1 MLLRWE
7 KFGMNDKVCDFFDN
21 TQVPEPSALVI
32 FGASGNLTAIKLFP
46 ALFHLY
52 AAGRLSCNLCIIGFS
67 RSQFSDEEF
76 REKMEESVRAE
87 WEKEYFQ
94 PALSGK
100 DAPGNGGGN
109 GKNIVTTQAQPAAP
123 GILKDQ
129 SETGK
134 IFPQEKWQEFA
145 RKIFYH
151 SGNGK
156 NPDDY
161 RGLADRLKN
170 ICNCENLPE
179 NVLLYIAT
187 PPDAYHPIIENIE
200 KSQFLKYFSGW
211 SRIVVEKPFG
221 TDSESSD
228 SLNNALDRIFNED
241 QIYRIDHYLG
251 KETVQNILIFR
262 FANGIFEPIWNR
274 RYIDHVQILIAEDIG
289 VGKRG
294 GYYENSG
301 AFKDM
306 VQNHMMQLLALT
318 AMDPPVSFE
327 SDSIRDEKVKVIKSI
342 RPVKCS
348 DVRNITVRGQYSEG
362 ILNGVTVPGYRQE
375 PGVSSNSGTETYAAV
390 KVHLDNWRWA
400 GVPFYL
406 RTGKRL
412 PRRVTEIAIAFKEA
426 PHLLFQK
433 TQFEHIDSNMLVLRI
448 QPDEGI
454 FMRFGV
460 KIPGTELRIGNVNM
474 DFSYRQAFHQR
485 SISAY
490 ERLLLD
496 FMMGDS
502 SLYARRDGLK
512 AMWKFADSITDGW
525 KNCDTPHFPNY
536 SAGTWGPE
544 EAEEFIR
551 RDGRN
556 WRE

>member
-1 MLLRWE
+1 
-7 KFGMNDKVCDFFDN
+7 MNNQACQFFDN
-21 TQVPEPSALVI
+21 NQVPEPAALII

-76 REKMEESVRAE
+76 RKKMEESVRSE
-87 WEKEYFQ
+87 WEKEHAESARSEGSNRQAGRINGMTSIPALPQ
-94 PALSGK
+94 PADFYQKEEPTELGK
-100 DAPGNGGGN
+100 
-109 GKNIVTTQAQPAAP
+109 V
-123 GILKDQ
+123 
-129 SETGK
+129 
-134 IFPQEKWQEFA
+134 FPQEKWLEFA
-145 RKIFYH
+145 QKISYH
-151 SGNGK
+151 SGDGK

-161 RGLADRLKN
+161 KHLANRIKN
-170 ICNCENLPE
+170 ICNCQCLPE
-179 NVLLYIAT
+179 NILLYVAT
-187 PPDAYHPIIENIE
+187 PPDAYHSIIENIE
-200 KSQFLKYFSGW
+200 KSRFLQQFSGW

-221 TDSESSD
+221 TDSKSSD
-228 SLNNALDRIFNED
+228 DLNNALDRIFAEE

-318 AMDPPVSFE
+318 AMDPPISFE

-342 RPVKCS
+342 RPMKCS
-348 DVRNITVRGQYSEG
+348 DVGRLTVRGQYSQG
-362 ILNGVTVPGYRQE
+362 SVNGAEVPGYRQE
-375 PGVSSNSGTETYAAV
+375 PGVSPDSNTETYAAV

-412 PRRVTEIAIAFKEA
+412 PLRTTEIAISFKEV

-460 KIPGTELRIGNVNM
+460 KIPGTELKIGNVNM
-474 DFSYRQAFHQR
+474 DFSYREAFHQR

-512 AMWKFADSITDGW
+512 AMWKFADSIADGW
-525 KNCDTPHFPNY
+525 KNCHVPHFPNY
-536 SAGTWGPE
+536 AAGTWGPE
-544 EAEEFIR
+544 EAEEFIKRDNR
-551 RDGRN
+551 R
-556 WRE
+556 WRF

>member
-1 MLLRWE
+1 
-7 KFGMNDKVCDFFDN
+7 MNNESCQFFDN
-21 TQVPEPSALVI
+21 AQVPEPSALII

-67 RSQFSDEEF
+67 RSQFSDGEF
-76 REKMEESVRAE
+76 RKKMERNVRSE
-87 WEKEYFQ
+87 WEKEHAESKKSKGNNRQ
-94 PALSGK
+94 TGGSNDRTSIPAL
-100 DAPGNGGGN
+100 P
-109 GKNIVTTQAQPAAP
+109 
-123 GILKDQ
+123 Q
-129 SETGK
+129 SADFNFDEESAETGK
-134 IFPQEKWQEFA
+134 EFPEEKWLEFA

-151 SGNGK
+151 SGDGK

-161 RGLADRLKN
+161 KGLADKVKN
-170 ICNCENLPE
+170 ICDCGNIPE
-179 NVLLYIAT
+179 NILLYVAT
-187 PPDAYHPIIENIE
+187 PPDAYHSIIGNIE
-200 KSQFLKYFSGW
+200 KSQFLKEFSGW

-221 TDSESSD
+221 TDSQSSD
-228 SLNNALDRIFNED
+228 DLNNALDKIFSED

-342 RPVKCS
+342 RPMKCS
-348 DVRNITVRGQYSEG
+348 DAGRLTVRGQYSEG
-362 ILNGVTVPGYRQE
+362 IVNGVTIPGYRQE
-375 PGVSSNSGTETYAAV
+375 PGVAPDSNTETYAAV

-412 PRRVTEIAIAFKEA
+412 PLRTTEIAISFKEV

-460 KIPGTELRIGNVNM
+460 KIPGTELKIGNVNM
-474 DFSYRQAFHQR
+474 DFSYREAFQQR

-512 AMWKFADSITDGW
+512 AMWKFADSIADGW
-525 KNCDTPHFPNY
+525 KNCHIPHFPNY
-536 SAGTWGPE
+536 AAGSWGPE
-544 EAEEFIR
+544 EAEEFIK
-551 RDGRN
+551 RDGRK
-556 WRE
+556 WRF

>member
-1 MLLRWE
+1 
-7 KFGMNDKVCDFFDN
+7 MNNKSCDFFDN
-21 TQVPEPSALVI
+21 TQVPDPSALVI

-52 AAGRLSCNLCIIGFS
+52 VAGRLSCNLCIIGFS
-67 RSQFSDEEF
+67 RSHFSDEEF
-76 REKMEESVRAE
+76 RKKMEESVRTE
-87 WEKEYFQ
+87 WEKENIVSGRDNLQ
-94 PALSGK
+94 KAKNNGRTRIPAIPQTT
-100 DAPGNGGGN
+100 DFIYN
-109 GKNIVTTQAQPAAP
+109 GK
-123 GILKDQ
+123 Q
-129 SETGK
+129 SETEEP
-134 IFPQEKWQEFA
+134 FPHEKWKKFA
-145 RKIFYH
+145 KKISYH
-151 SGNGK
+151 SGDGK

-161 RGLADRLKN
+161 QSLADRIKN

-179 NVLLYIAT
+179 NILLYIAT
-187 PPDAYHPIIENIE
+187 PPDAYHSIIENIE
-200 KSQFLKYFSGW
+200 KSEFLQRFSGW

-221 TDSESSD
+221 SNSSSSD
-228 SLNNALDRIFNED
+228 SLNNALDRIFAEE

-348 DVRNITVRGQYSEG
+348 DVRELTVRGQYSGG
-362 ILNGVTVPGYRQE
+362 IINGVKIPGYRQE
-375 PGVSSNSGTETYAAV
+375 PGVSPDSETETYAAV
-390 KVHLDNWRWA
+390 KIHLDNWRWA

-412 PRRVTEIAIAFKEA
+412 PERITEIAIFFKEV

-460 KIPGTELRIGNVNM
+460 KIPGTELKIGNVNM
-474 DFSYRQAFHQR
+474 DFSYREAFHQR

-512 AMWKFADSITDGW
+512 AMWKFADSIADGW
-525 KNCDTPHFPNY
+525 KNCHIPHFPNY
-536 SAGTWGPE
+536 VAGTWGPA

-551 RDGRN
+551 RDGRK
-556 WRE
+556 WRQQ